1 MEDKIGGDAD
11 LSSRGQMYA
20 ARLPDLIK
28 EHVGDRPLTVWTSSM
43 KRTIQT
49 ASQLPYPK
57 KSWKALDELN
67 TGVCD
72 GMTYAEI
79 EVCKGVQ
86 NNDRHILTSIHIGK
100 VSRRLCTS

>member
-79 EVCKGVQ
+79 EVCKGVAEQ
-86 NNDRHILTSIHIGK
+86 
-100 VSRRLCTS
+100 